1 MKPDGEISIRGEI
14 TLTELL
20 GNESLLFARCGSVD
34 FVARMQQ
41 PRIVADGEN
50 LRFHIA
56 GSRLHLFDADTE
68 VSLRTT

>member
-1 MKPDGEISIRGEI
+1 MQPEGGISIMGEV

-41 PRIVADGEN
+41 PRVVADGEN
-50 LRFHIA
+50 LSFHIA
-56 GSRLHLFDADTE
+56 GSRLHLFDEETE
-68 VSLRTT
+68 TSLRMT